1 MNEHDEMNKLELDE
15 ILENHNLWTFNGK
28 GERANLTGAY
38 LVGVD
43 FADANLMRAYL
54 ADANLADA
62 NLAGVDLRR
71 ANLAGA
77 DLTGANL
84 RRADL
89 MDANLAGA
97 KLTGAYLTGANL
109 AGANLADADLTGV
122 AGNMRQIKS
131 LFLEAYP
138 VAYTSEYLQIGC
150 ERHTIMEW
158 WEFDD
163 DRIEEMDGEKALIF
177 WAKYRDFIRQAIE
190 LSPATPV
197 KRKADK

>member
-1 MNEHDEMNKLELDE
+1 MNEHDEMNKLELDK

-62 NLAGVDLRR
+62 NLAGVNLTE
-71 ANLAGA
+71 AYLAG
-77 DLTGANL
+77 
-84 RRADL
+84 
-89 MDANLAGA
+89 ANLAGA
-97 KLTGAYLTGANL
+97 K
-109 AGANLADADLTGV
+109 LADADLTGV

-163 DRIEEMDGEKALIF
+163 NRIEEMDGEKALIF